1 MTPPNENAVFTTQLW
16 LIRITLSLMWCY
28 QGLVPKVLFLDS
40 TELALAGAL
49 GIQPQMQQAFVQLS
63 GMLELLWGLTFFAG
77 FQHNWIHR
85 LNLLGIVGLFA
96 LSVVFKPALLSAAF
110 NPVVVNGGMF
120 VLGLLALEAKKA
132 ANYS

>member
-1 MTPPNENAVFTTQLW
+1 MNQHNLGSLLTIQLW
-16 LIRITLSLMWCY
+16 VIRITMSLIWCY
-28 QGLVPKVLFLDS
+28 QGLVPKVMYLDS

-49 GIQPQMQQAFVQLS
+49 GIQPDMQQAFVQLS

-77 FQHNWIHR
+77 FKHLWIHR

-96 LSVVFKPALLSAAF
+96 LSVVFMPALLSAAF

-120 VLGLLALEAKKA
+120 VLGLLALEAKKVA
-132 ANYS
+132 DNQ

>member
-1 MTPPNENAVFTTQLW
+1 MNQYNLGSLLTIQLW
-16 LIRITLSLMWCY
+16 VIRITMSLIWCY
-28 QGLVPKVLFLDS
+28 QGLVPKVMYLDS

-49 GIQPQMQQAFVQLS
+49 GIQPDMQQAFVQLS

-77 FQHNWIHR
+77 FKHLWVHR

-96 LSVVFKPALLSAAF
+96 LSVVFMPALLSAAF

-120 VLGLLALEAKKA
+120 VLGLLALEAKKVA
-132 ANYS
+132 DNQ